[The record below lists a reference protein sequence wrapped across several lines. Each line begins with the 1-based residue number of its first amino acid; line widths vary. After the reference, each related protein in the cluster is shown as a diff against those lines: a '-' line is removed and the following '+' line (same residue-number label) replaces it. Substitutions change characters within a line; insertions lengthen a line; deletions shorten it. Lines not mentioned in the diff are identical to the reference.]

1 MSVPGRGRR
10 RQEGA
15 EKVTGA
21 TRFTADLDLPGL
33 LHVHL
38 VVAHAA
44 SARIRSIETTAARA
58 AAGVVDV
65 VTGTDL
71 PQTNGAGPD
80 RPLALD
86 RVFYVGQP
94 VAAVVAETEA
104 AAEDAASLVEVDYE
118 ETEVVIDAARA
129 MQDAAPLVLDQDE
142 TASDEDASLHGATA
156 AADDA
161 PDERPRNVSGVAH
174 INRGDPNAALRQ
186 SDVVVRGTSRIPA
199 APHSFL
205 EPHTA
210 APRPKPDAGLTLR
223 APTNGPFV

>member
-38 VVAHAA
+38 VLAHTA
-44 SARIRSIETTAARA
+44 SARIRSIETSAARGV
-58 AAGVVDV
+58 AGVVDV
-65 VTGTDL
+65 VTGADL
-71 PQTNGAGPD
+71 PEIDGAGPD

-104 AAEDAASLVEVDYE
+104 AAEDGASLVEVDYE
-118 ETEVVIDAARA
+118 DSLVVIDPAMA

-142 TASDEDASLHGATA
+142 TASDEDASLHGASA
-156 AADDA
+156 EADEA
-161 PDERPRNVSGVAH
+161 PEERPRNVSGVAH
-174 INRGDPNAALRQ
+174 I
-186 SDVVVRGTSRIPA
+186 
-199 APHSFL
+199 
-205 EPHTA
+205 
-210 APRPKPDAGLTLR
+210 
-223 APTNGPFV
+223 